1 MWLHSITFSEFGACV
16 LYGITILCFV
26 EVYYYGVDISHT
38 SCLGVVTPYPLIET
52 YDAFRILVCECFGVG
67 RSYVPIFSVGEV

>member
-1 MWLHSITFSEFGACV
+1 
-16 LYGITILCFV
+16 
-26 EVYYYGVDISHT
+26 
-38 SCLGVVTPYPLIET
+38 VTPYPLFET